1 MQPHSP
7 IATLGARADLPPTA
21 PSPFLGPTPL
31 KRSRLGPIFPEAV
44 VRCINEARPPVRD
57 EIEAVAAKIWS
68 DVQAGGGTV
77 RWRQLIPGSIR
88 HRRMIAAARAA
99 LSGQAEPDPEK
110 FERPP

>member
-1 MQPHSP
+1 MQAHSP
-7 IATLGARADLPPTA
+7 IATLGARADLPPTD
-21 PSPFLGPTPL
+21 PSAFLGPTPL

-68 DVQAGGGTV
+68 DVQDGGGTV

-99 LSGQAEPDPEK
+99 LSGQAAPDPEK
-110 FERPP
+110 FEGRP